1 MNIKGYLEKAIKD
14 PKLEGYKDLARI
26 VFFFIVAWIATQILG
41 QLDVIPVSFDVKIW
55 ELIFPIPIRSS
66 VSAILTAL
74 LTYIDRVKFLND
86 GKGLTFGK

>member
-1 MNIKGYLEKAIKD
+1 MDVRGYINIAKDD

-41 QLDVIPVSFDVKIW
+41 QLEVIPVSYDVNIW
-55 ELIFPIPIRSS
+55 EFVFQIPIRAT
-66 VSAILTAL
+66 VSTVLTAL
-74 LTYIDRVKFLND
+74 LTYIDRIKFLND